1 MSKVYGL
8 FYTRTGNVLC
18 GYGGKVG
25 GHNRVGAQLPGGS
38 ATGKKDAQEITI
50 HKIRKTLLD
59 ELDEEFGVN
68 ARKLLEAEIDLRNPE
83 PYSKILDGHNVY
95 IVFCEISNDTAAA
108 CCGFVT
114 DAKKRRTFYDEPFT
128 RVAAVNIQTAYEKEI
143 DAGNTWFKEAVLALA
158 ASHFNGVC

>member
-1 MSKVYGL
+1 MSKVYGV
-8 FYTRTGNVLC
+8 FYTRSGFVLC
-18 GYGGKVG
+18 GYGGKAG
-25 GHNRVGAQLPGGS
+25 GIARVGAQLPGGT

-95 IVFCEISNDTAAA
+95 AVFCEISNETAAA

-114 DAKKRRTFYDEPFT
+114 DAKKKRGDEPFE
-128 RVAAVNIQTAYEKEI
+128 RVVAVNIHSADREI
-143 DAGNTWFKEAVLALA
+143 SAGNTWFKEMIKALTA
-158 ASHFNGVC
+158 AFFNGF